1 MASGM
6 FVRQEADTS
15 ALEEAGWKPPTPITV
30 KADDGETDLYVRAAP
45 EFAAGSLCGPERPR
59 QNDAGREMAAASHQP
74 L

>member
-30 KADDGETDLYVRAAP
+30 KADDGETDLYVRAA
-45 EFAAGSLCGPERPR
+45 SL
-59 QNDAGREMAAASHQP
+59 
-74 L
+74 